1 MHFYMKNQPINLQ
14 LPYFGLSNQPNALVK
29 LHSDQFPLLD
39 LWSFFPSGRVVI
51 LAAVIKKTKTYHY
64 LNWI

>member
-39 LWSFFPSGRVVI
+39 RMNTLPDEKNDQRVI
-51 LAAVIKKTKTYHY
+51 LSIR
-64 LNWI
+64 